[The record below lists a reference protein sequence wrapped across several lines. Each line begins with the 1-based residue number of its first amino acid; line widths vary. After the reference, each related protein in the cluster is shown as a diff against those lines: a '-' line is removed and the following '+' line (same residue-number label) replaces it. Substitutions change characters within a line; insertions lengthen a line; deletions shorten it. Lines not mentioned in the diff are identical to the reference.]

1 MSLRVTDVRWTN
13 TSSFDHTYRDREARG
28 GVQVITTARESMR
41 AKGETGSDKV
51 LNYGDVLLRRSDVEL
66 LDGPEWLNDQ
76 VRCGWSACA
85 S

>member
-1 MSLRVTDVRWTN
+1 MRWTN
-13 TSSFDHTYRDREARG
+13 TSSFEHAYRDREARG
-28 GVQVITTARESMR
+28 GVQVITTAQESMR

-51 LNYGDVLLRRSDVEL
+51 LSYGDVLLRRSDVEL